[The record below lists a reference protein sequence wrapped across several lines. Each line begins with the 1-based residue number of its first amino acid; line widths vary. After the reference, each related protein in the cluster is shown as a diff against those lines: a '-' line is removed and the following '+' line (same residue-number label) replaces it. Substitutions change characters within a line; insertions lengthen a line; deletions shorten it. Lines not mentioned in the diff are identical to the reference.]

1 MKLSKPSIASLYDK
15 KKPKK
20 SWGITNFFL
29 FSLLVILILLAIRFA
44 NVSLIWQLNRLE
56 LRHNPMVDIQ
66 NFTFLGLST
75 RETATTRLKKIS
87 DTHSGGVAI
96 VSYYTFSDPA
106 GFLINNP
113 GPPLFIDIGRMAV
126 FIKPGV
132 TWIQISLE
140 DMIEMEWNQSRQ
152 MAFMG
157 FSIFSFLVDGSP
169 GLSGGS
175 GRRRRNFGSRISY
188 VENPVEK
195 TKYLKISGMIYF
207 FLPMLFIFWLS
218 SGYGKGFY
226 TAFLYYVVFFFLFDF
241 RKAFVTVPFY
251 WVFDIASWEISDALA
266 LGIALFILI
275 IFLIFALVGISNS
288 RSMEDKSWGKRLVF
302 IFILLPLFIRF

>member
-1 MKLSKPSIASLYDK
+1 
-15 KKPKK
+15 
-20 SWGITNFFL
+20 
-29 FSLLVILILLAIRFA
+29 
-44 NVSLIWQLNRLE
+44 
-56 LRHNPMVDIQ
+56 
-66 NFTFLGLST
+66 
-75 RETATTRLKKIS
+75 
-87 DTHSGGVAI
+87 VAI
-96 VSYYTFSDPA
+96 VSYFTFSNSSS
-106 GFLINNP
+106 FLINNP
-113 GPPLFIDIGRMAV
+113 GPQLFIDIGRMAV

-132 TWIQISLE
+132 TWMQISPE
-140 DMIEMEWNQSRQ
+140 DVVEMEWNRFRQ
-152 MAFMG
+152 TAYIG
-157 FSIFSFLVDGSP
+157 YSIFSFLVDDSS
-169 GLSGGS
+169 GLSESS
-175 GRRRRNFGSRISY
+175 GRRRGNFGSGISY
-188 VENPVEK
+188 VENPIEE

-207 FLPMLFIFWLS
+207 FLPLLFIFWLS
-218 SGYGKGFY
+218 SAYGRGFY